1 VSVAEATPQPA
12 EPTAAASMVERNFRV
27 SDGLLISMSY
37 WNAGYALLA
46 GGVKKNQVQDV
57 S

>member
-1 VSVAEATPQPA
+1 
-12 EPTAAASMVERNFRV
+12 MVERNFRV